1 MNRHNER
8 FLRQLDIVPPERLA
22 FPITVIGAGAIGSA
36 AVVTLAKMGCGNLTV
51 WDDDVLADHNVPNQI
66 CKPSAVGKPKVE
78 ALADLVWELTE
89 VRIQRRNE
97 RYRSQR
103 LHGVIIAATDNMA
116 GRQDVWNR
124 AKLDTG
130 VPLLIDARM
139 GAEFG
144 RIYAIRPCDPEDIDF
159 YEANLYSS
167 ADAERLPCSARSVI
181 YCPTV
186 MSGLIASL
194 LKRFALGEHLPPEI
208 LLDLAG
214 LRVVAN
220 CNLAVT
226 AGVCSV

>member
-8 FLRQLDIVPPERLA
+8 FLRQLNIVPPERLA

-36 AVVTLAKMGCGNLTV
+36 AVVTLAKMGCGDITV
-51 WDDDVLADHNVPNQI
+51 WDNDVLAEHNVPNQI

-97 RYRSQR
+97 RYRGQR
-103 LHGVIIAATDNMA
+103 LQGVVIAATDNMA
-116 GRQDVWNR
+116 SRQDVWNR
-124 AKLDTG
+124 IKLDMA

-144 RIYAIRPCDPEDIDF
+144 RIYAIRPCDPEEIDF
-159 YEANLYSS
+159 YESNLYSS
-167 ADAERLPCSARSVI
+167 ADAERLPCSARSII

-186 MSGLIASL
+186 VAGLVAL
-194 LKRFALGEHLPPEI
+194 LVKGFALGDHLPVEI
-208 LLDLAG
+208 LFDVPS
-214 LRVVAN
+214 LR
-220 CNLAVT
+220 LVT
-226 AGVCSV
+226 SASVPAKSACAT